1 MTELSVIGKPLPM
14 VDAREKVT
22 GTADYTADLRHPRL
36 HEAAI
41 LRSPHAHARI
51 LNIDASKAL
60 RLPGVKAVLTGEDTP
75 KILWGQIY
83 QEHYILA
90 VGKVR
95 FIGEEVAAVVAT
107 DADAAG
113 EALGLIQVDYEPLP
127 AVLEP
132 EEAMKPDAPQVHEG
146 QSNIV
151 RDIRIDRG
159 DIEAG
164 FAAAHVVHE
173 DTYET
178 PYQYQAYMEPA
189 GSMAAADSSGGVTVW
204 SSTQTIYFQKEVV
217 AQALGLPQS
226 KVRVIQP
233 FVGGGFGG
241 KLAEDP
247 NAPISAFLA
256 WKTGKTVRLMNNR
269 LEDFAAGRPRTRQ
282 KITLRMGADR
292 EGKIVA
298 KDTRI
303 LVDNGAYTGIAGS
316 ITQTTATRMD
326 SLYRQKNLRTR
337 ALLVFTNKIPT
348 GAFRGF
354 GNPQMA
360 FALECHMDVLAER
373 LGMDPKAVRLRNA
386 IRQGDVSVHGWKM
399 DSCGLT
405 ECVEKATE
413 AIGWESRP
421 KTPEPGTRRR
431 GVGLGC
437 AIHVSANRAFTDWDG
452 SDALIKLNNDGT
464 VILISGEG
472 DIGQGCTTMLT
483 MIAAEELGIPPSDVS
498 VSSADTDL
506 TPYCHGA
513 WASRL
518 TMTAGNAVQRAAADV
533 KRQLLEGAAEMLET
547 SVEDLYVQD
556 GTVHMKG
563 FPEKRLSVAE
573 VSREK
578 QFAREGGGIIGRG
591 AYQAPTEMAD
601 KKTIYGNISPAYTF
615 VAQTAEVTVDTETGQ
630 VDVTRLV
637 AADDLGKILNPL
649 AVEGQLN
656 GEIVQGLGYAIFENL
671 VSEGG
676 QFVNGS
682 LADYTIPRSVGLP
695 KIETIIVETDD
706 PNGPFGAKGAS
717 ECCIVP
723 IAAVISNAIYNAA
736 GVRITSLPITPD
748 KVLRALKEKA
758 ARESGVPEGSA
769 AGAGKDA
776 SEG

>member
-90 VGKVR
+90 VCKVR

-164 FAAAHVVHE
+164 FAAAHVIHE
-173 DTYET
+173 ATYET

-298 KDTRI
+298 KDTQI

-326 SLYRQKNLRTR
+326 SLYRQENLRTR

-373 LGMDPKAVRLRNA
+373 LGMDPKEIRLRNA

-413 AIGWESRP
+413 AIGWEGRP

-431 GVGLGC
+431 GVE
-437 AIHVSANRAFTDWDG
+437 A
-452 SDALIKLNNDGT
+452 
-464 VILISGEG
+464 
-472 DIGQGCTTMLT
+472 
-483 MIAAEELGIPPSDVS
+483 
-498 VSSADTDL
+498 
-506 TPYCHGA
+506 GA
-513 WASRL
+513 R
-518 TMTAGNAVQRAAADV
+518 R
-533 KRQLLEGAAEMLET
+533 GAA
-547 SVEDLYVQD
+547 
-556 GTVHMKG
+556 
-563 FPEKRLSVAE
+563 P
-573 VSREK
+573 
-578 QFAREGGGIIGRG
+578 GR
-591 AYQAPTEMAD
+591 
-601 KKTIYGNISPAYTF
+601 
-615 VAQTAEVTVDTETGQ
+615 V
-630 VDVTRLV
+630 
-637 AADDLGKILNPL
+637 GK
-649 AVEGQLN
+649 
-656 GEIVQGLGYAIFENL
+656 F
-671 VSEGG
+671 
-676 QFVNGS
+676 
-682 LADYTIPRSVGLP
+682 
-695 KIETIIVETDD
+695 
-706 PNGPFGAKGAS
+706 
-717 ECCIVP
+717 
-723 IAAVISNAIYNAA
+723 
-736 GVRITSLPITPD
+736 
-748 KVLRALKEKA
+748 
-758 ARESGVPEGSA
+758 
-769 AGAGKDA
+769 
-776 SEG
+776 

>member
-75 KILWGQIY
+75 KIPWGQIY
-83 QEHYILA
+83 PEHYILA

-164 FAAAHVVHE
+164 FAAAHVIHE
-173 DTYET
+173 ATYET

-326 SLYRQKNLRTR
+326 SLYRQENLRTR

-413 AIGWESRP
+413 AIGWEGRP

-464 VILISGEG
+464 VTLISGEG
-472 DIGQGCTTMLT
+472 DIGQGCTTLLT

-563 FPEKRLSVAE
+563 FPEKRLSIAE

-578 QFAREGGGIIGRG
+578 QFGREGGGIIGRG

-676 QFVNGS
+676 QLVNGS

-758 ARESGVPEGSA
+758 ARESGVPEGA
-769 AGAGKDA
+769 EAGAGKDA

>member
-1 MTELSVIGKPLPM
+1 MTELSVIRKPLPM

-113 EALGLIQVDYEPLP
+113 EALGLIRVDYEPLA

-159 DIEAG
+159 DIDAG

-189 GSMAAADSSGGVTVW
+189 GSMAAGDSSGGVTVW

-298 KDTRI
+298 KDTQI
-303 LVDNGAYTGIAGS
+303 LVDNGAYTGITGT

-326 SLYRQKNLRTR
+326 SLYRQENLRTR
-337 ALLVFTNKIPT
+337 ALLVFTNKVPT

-373 LGMDPKAVRLRNA
+373 LGMDPKALRLRNA

-405 ECVEKATE
+405 ECVEKATD

-421 KTPEPGTRRR
+421 KAPETGTCRR

-437 AIHVSANRAFTDWDG
+437 AIHVSANRAFSDWDG
-452 SDALIKLNNDGT
+452 SDVLIKLNNDGT
-464 VILISGEG
+464 VTLISGEG
-472 DIGQGCTTMLT
+472 DIGQGCTTLLT
-483 MIAAEELGIPPSDVS
+483 MIAAEELRIPPSDVS

-513 WASRL
+513 WASRV
-518 TMTAGNAVQRAAADV
+518 TITAGNAVQRAAADV

-547 SVEDLYVQD
+547 SADDLYVQD
-556 GTVHMKG
+556 GAVHMKG
-563 FPEKRLSVAE
+563 SAEKRLTVAE
-573 VSREK
+573 VCREK
-578 QFAREGGGIIGRG
+578 QFARGGGGILGRG
-591 AYQAPTEMAD
+591 TYQAPTEMAD
-601 KKTIYGNISPAYTF
+601 KKTVYGNISPAYTF

-656 GEIVQGLGYAIFENL
+656 GEIVQGLGYAICENL

-676 QFVNGS
+676 QFANGS

-695 KIETIIVETDD
+695 KIETIIVETND

-723 IAAVISNAIYNAA
+723 IGAVISNAIYNAA

-748 KVLRALKEKA
+748 KILRALKEKA
-758 ARESGVPEGSA
+758 ARESGAP
-769 AGAGKDA
+769 
-776 SEG
+776 